1 MLLQFNFSNYGP
13 FKNETS
19 LNLEAT
25 SYSEY
30 KEQVRVIDG
39 NKILPVNVIFGANGS
54 GKSFV
59 YRAFRYMR
67 YIVCSSVN
75 FDSNA
80 EPDSESFFANPVS
93 FRLDDESKMKPS
105 SFEIVLNAVI
115 NGKSVMLQYGFSVLN
130 HKIENE
136 WLYQL
141 PKSEKSNSK
150 VLLYRDSDMIKIG
163 ISKMDSALKATLETS
178 TSPQTLVLSLGAK
191 LNVDIFKNIFDFF
204 SLSRVDDFANLY
216 EIIYYDH
223 KIPSCIVE
231 NDKVKNECVSFLQ
244 TFEPSIK
251 DLIIEEI
258 MTEKNGTKK
267 YRVNTVHVTS
277 QGKEVIFKMEEESAG
292 TQKMFLLFND
302 LYQIIKTGTF
312 LFIDEL
318 NARLHPLLLRNIM
331 LLFLDKDRN
340 PNNAQLV
347 FTCHEPWIL
356 RSRLLRR
363 DEIYFTN
370 KDNETGISSLYS
382 LAEFTDENGSKIR
395 QDEDFEK
402 NYLLGKYDGIPSL
415 DVIDFAKKG
424 N

>member
-1 MLLQFNFSNYGP
+1 M
-13 FKNETS
+13 
-19 LNLEAT
+19 
-25 SYSEY
+25 
-30 KEQVRVIDG
+30 
-39 NKILPVNVIFGANGS
+39 
-54 GKSFV
+54 
-59 YRAFRYMR
+59 
-67 YIVCSSVN
+67 
-75 FDSNA
+75 
-80 EPDSESFFANPVS
+80 
-93 FRLDDESKMKPS
+93 
-105 SFEIVLNAVI
+105 
-115 NGKSVMLQYGFSVLN
+115 
-130 HKIENE
+130 
-136 WLYQL
+136 
-141 PKSEKSNSK
+141 
-150 VLLYRDSDMIKIG
+150 
-163 ISKMDSALKATLETS
+163 
-178 TSPQTLVLSLGAK
+178 
-191 LNVDIFKNIFDFF
+191 
-204 SLSRVDDFANLY
+204 
-216 EIIYYDH
+216 
-223 KIPSCIVE
+223 
-231 NDKVKNECVSFLQ
+231 
-244 TFEPSIK
+244 
-251 DLIIEEI
+251 
-258 MTEKNGTKK
+258 
-267 YRVNTVHVTS
+267 NTVHVTS

-302 LYQIIKTGTF
+302 LYQIIKTGAF